1 MAIQAT
7 KRTFVCLMLLLAA
20 TAANAPAQTQRN
32 QNRRPNIILILADD
46 LGYETIGANGGT
58 SYRTPAIDR
67 LAATGMRFENAYA
80 HPLCTP
86 SRVALMTGQYNF
98 RNYTSFGELRLG
110 EKTFGNM
117 LRDAGYKTRMVGKW
131 QLSERD
137 FQAPHHFGFDEYLLW
152 HFGMKVNGVQTPGA
166 QGSRYWD
173 PVVYEN
179 GKLLTDTSGTF
190 GPDRMADAV
199 ADFIQ
204 QHQAEPFFL
213 YYSLVLPHDPWI
225 EPPGYQRP
233 AGEAARFPSEI
244 RAGPGVKPGTPE
256 AEERQRRF
264 AAMVEYTDRMVGRV
278 TAQLETLGLSEKT
291 LVIFTG
297 DNGTYPTLQSSFQDR
312 LVKGDKGRPTD
323 AGTHVPLIAQWRG
336 HIPAGR
342 VNRDLIDFTD
352 FLPTLGEIAGAPLPA
367 GVTIDGR
374 SFAPQLRGKKGKP
387 REWIYCYYD
396 PRWANF
402 TFTRYAQDK
411 QFKLYYD
418 GTFFD
423 YRRDALEQ
431 HPMPESGLTAA
442 QLAAKRKLQR
452 VLDALQPEGK
462 SASTRLKRHSGQP
475 KFENRP

>member
-1 MAIQAT
+1 MENEAT
-7 KRTFVCLMLLLAA
+7 RRTCLCVILLLAM
-20 TAANAPAQTQRN
+20 AAITAPAQTQRN

-58 SYRTPAIDR
+58 SYRTPTIDR
-67 LAATGMRFENAYA
+67 LAANGIRFENAYA

-110 EKTFGNM
+110 EKTFGHM
-117 LRDAGYKTRMVGKW
+117 LRDAGYKTRIVGKW

-137 FQAPHHFGFDEYLLW
+137 FQAPHHFGFDDYLLW
-152 HFGMKVNGVQTPGA
+152 HFGMKVNGVLAPGA

-173 PVVYEN
+173 PVLYDN
-179 GKLLTDTSGTF
+179 GRLLTDTSGRF
-190 GPDRMADAV
+190 GPDLLADSA

-204 QHQAEPFFL
+204 RHQAEPFFL

-225 EPPGYQRP
+225 EPPGYQRRGETAP
-233 AGEAARFPSEI
+233 AANEGRQ
-244 RAGPGVKPGTPE
+244 AGGGKPVPPPP
-256 AEERQRRF
+256 EERQRRF
-264 AAMVEYTDRMVGRV
+264 VAMVEYMDKVVGRV
-278 TAQLETLGLSEKT
+278 TAQLDALRLSENT

-297 DNGTYPTLQSSFQDR
+297 DNGTHPSLQSTLQGR

-323 AGTHVPLIAQWRG
+323 GGTHVPLIAQWKG

-342 VNRDLIDFTD
+342 VNQDLIDFTD
-352 FLPTLGEIAGAPLPA
+352 FLPTLAEISGAPLPA

-396 PRWANF
+396 PRWGNF
-402 TFTRYAQDK
+402 QFTRYAQDK
-411 QFKLYYD
+411 QFKLYHN
-418 GTFFD
+418 GTFVD
-423 YRRDALEQ
+423 YRRDPLEES
-431 HPMPESGLTAA
+431 PLPEAGLSGA
-442 QLAAKRKLQR
+442 QRTTKRKLQR
-452 VLDALQPEGK
+452 VLDTLQPAE
-462 SASTRLKRHSGQP
+462 SLKDR
-475 KFENRP
+475 

>member
-1 MAIQAT
+1 MATQAA
-7 KRTFVCLMLLLAA
+7 KRTCACLILLLAA
-20 TAANAPAQTQRN
+20 IPASAPAQRQNTQKRP
-32 QNRRPNIILILADD
+32 PNIILILADD

-67 LAATGMRFENAYA
+67 LAASGMRFENAYA

-117 LRDAGYKTRMVGKW
+117 LHDAGYKTRMVGKW

-152 HFGMKVNGVQTPGA
+152 HFGTTVDGVQTPGG

-173 PVVYEN
+173 PVVYDN
-179 GKLLTDTSGTF
+179 GKLLTDTSGKF
-190 GPDRMADAV
+190 GPDRMADSV

-204 QHQAEPFFL
+204 QHQSEPFFL

-233 AGEAARFPSEI
+233 GGEAARFPSEI
-244 RAGPGVKPGTPE
+244 RAGPAVKPGTPD

-264 AAMVEYTDRMVGRV
+264 AAMVGYMDRMVGRV
-278 TAQLETLGLSEKT
+278 TAQVEALGLSEKT

-297 DNGTYPTLQSSFQDR
+297 DNGTHPSLQSGFQGR

-323 AGTHVPLIAQWRG
+323 AGTHVPLIAQWKG
-336 HIPAGR
+336 HIPAGT
-342 VNRDLIDFTD
+342 VSRDLIDFTD
-352 FLPTLGEIAGAPLPA
+352 FLPTLGEIAGASLPA

-387 REWIYCYYD
+387 REWIYCHYD
-396 PRWANF
+396 PRWAKLA
-402 TFTRYAQDK
+402 FTRYAQDK
-411 QFKLYYD
+411 QFKLYHD
-418 GTFFD
+418 GMFFD
-423 YRRDALEQ
+423 YRRDPLEQ
-431 HPMPESGLTAA
+431 HPLPESGLTAA
-442 QLAAKRKLQR
+442 QLATKRNLQR
-452 VLDALQPEGK
+452 VLDALRPEGK
-462 SASTRLKRHSGQP
+462 SGA
-475 KFENRP
+475 